1 MATELRLDPQQP
13 LSPTFRAAV
22 GAAID
27 DFIAARQPEL
37 SAIGPEVAALAE
49 RAREFTAGGKR
60 ARPAFG
66 VWGYVAVADVPV
78 DASGLLW
85 AAASLDLLHVSALM
99 HDDVMDASD
108 TRRGMPAAH
117 RQYEQLHRES
127 GWLGDSAAFG
137 RAGAILLGDL
147 LIMWSVQMAE
157 EAAHRGGLEAKHFNH
172 AMRFIELM
180 RTEVT
185 AGQFLD
191 IVAQAQPFGDSSRAM
206 AEAHRVVEYKTAR
219 YTVQRPVQFGAAL
232 AGASEAQLAALA
244 AYGSP
249 LGRAFQFRDD
259 ILGAFGDSSVTGKP
273 AGDDLREGKRTLLL
287 AHTFAGT
294 DAAGAKRL
302 TQLIGNPLLSDD
314 ELAEIREIMIGSGA
328 RDRVEAMIDQH
339 TNEALSALTRA
350 EFTPNGQAGLAAL
363 ARAAVDRDY

>member
-1 MATELRLDPQQP
+1 MATELHLDPQSP
-13 LSPTFRAAV
+13 LSPEFRTAV
-22 GAAID
+22 STAID
-27 DFIAARQPEL
+27 EFIAARQPEL
-37 SAIGPEVAALAE
+37 DAIGTEVAALAQ
-49 RAREFTAGGKR
+49 RARQFTAGGKR

-66 VWGYVAVADVPV
+66 VWGYVATGGVPQ
-78 DASGLLW
+78 DPSGLLW

-108 TRRGMPAAH
+108 TRRGVPAAH
-117 RQYEQLHRES
+117 RQYEHLHRES
-127 GWLGDSAAFG
+127 GWLGDPAAFG

-147 LIMWSVQMAE
+147 LIMWSMQMAE
-157 EAAHRGGLEAKHFNH
+157 ESVGRGGLIPAHY
-172 AMRFIELM
+172 ARAVRFIELM

-191 IVAQAQPFGDSSRAM
+191 IVAQAQPFGDPTRAM

-232 AGASEAQLAALA
+232 AGATESQLSALA

-294 DAAGAKRL
+294 SAAGAQRL
-302 TQLIGNPLLSDD
+302 TQLVGNPHLTEP
-314 ELAEIREIMIGSGA
+314 ELAEIRDIMDSSGA
-328 RDRVEAMIDQH
+328 RDDVEAMISQH
-339 TNEALSALTRA
+339 TTEALAALEQA
-350 EFTPNGQAGLAAL
+350 DFTPEGRTGLTAL
-363 ARAAVDRDY
+363 ARAAVDRNY